1 MTIPVNKSAYVAVL
15 PALCRNLQHNI
26 SDTNQACVWS
36 KTEGKKSPKTKENKA
51 PKIEQS
57 VFCSLYKQEK
67 NSIFFN
73 QAQGR
78 MNDSI
83 ERGHEP
89 HSYCDK

>member
-57 VFCSLYKQEK
+57 VFAHFISKKKIL
-67 NSIFFN
+67 SF
-73 QAQGR
+73 
-78 MNDSI
+78 
-83 ERGHEP
+83 
-89 HSYCDK
+89 